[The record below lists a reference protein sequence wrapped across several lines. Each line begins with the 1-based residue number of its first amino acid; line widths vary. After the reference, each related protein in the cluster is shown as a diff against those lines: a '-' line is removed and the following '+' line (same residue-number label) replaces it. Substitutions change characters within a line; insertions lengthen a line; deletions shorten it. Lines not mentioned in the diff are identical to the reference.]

1 MKEATHLPSST
12 KPPSLKRFLE
22 GSLKN
27 FSMACNTNLPLFKPV
42 FFFSVSQFCKT
53 SEFSEATG
61 RLIHN
66 VHNPTITMEV
76 IQLHPPLRV
85 WCNTSGFLGRC
96 WEPQWWSLTQ
106 AYQPTQVPTN
116 AVFATV
122 LPSLLYLLSFLLHIL
137 CLWPTPWTVSTDLG
151 PKKPSWFFLLGWIA
165 PDHWVLNLSWPS
177 IPQCVYLSPCH
188 PQGKCEKGTNFSTH
202 KPSSERLYLLQI
214 KIQRERSRRQ
224 VGRRE

>member
-42 FFFSVSQFCKT
+42 FFFSISQIWKT

-61 RLIHN
+61 RLIHY
-66 VHNPTITMEV
+66 VHSHTTTMEV

-85 WCNTSGFLGRC
+85 WRNTSDFLGRC

-106 AYQPTQVPTN
+106 AYQPTQVPTS

-122 LPSLLYLLSFLLHIL
+122 LPSLLYLLSLLLHIL
-137 CLWPTPWTVSTDLG
+137 CLWPIPWTVSTDLG

-165 PDHWVLNLSWPS
+165 LDHWVLGHQSPNAY
-177 IPQCVYLSPCH
+177 IYLH
-188 PQGKCEKGTNFSTH
+188 VTH
-202 KPSSERLYLLQI
+202 KEMWKRHQLLNTQT
-214 KIQRERSRRQ
+214 S
-224 VGRRE
+224 